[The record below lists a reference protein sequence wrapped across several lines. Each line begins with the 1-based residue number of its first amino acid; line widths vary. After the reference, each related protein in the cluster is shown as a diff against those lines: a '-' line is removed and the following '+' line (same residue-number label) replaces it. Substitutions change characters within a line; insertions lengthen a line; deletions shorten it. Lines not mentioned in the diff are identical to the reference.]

1 MGMDDLHRR
10 VAQVALDAAAEH
22 GFALAGGNAL
32 LAHQLGNR
40 PTQDVDLFTNRADGV
55 EAAADRVEAA
65 LQAAGLRAD
74 RVDKT
79 AGLTDSFDSEM
90 EAGLAEWTVIAADGR
105 RMRLQMAYF
114 DRGREPV
121 VMELGP
127 VLDIE
132 DVLGGKTNALASRI
146 EPRDYVD
153 TASALERYRPAQLIG
168 FGKRIDPGLRDE
180 DYADAG
186 RRLDELSD
194 RRFTA
199 FGLGFR
205 DIGRVRERFAAW
217 PRTAV
222 EAARQQAGEQPHEA
236 AGQQRRA
243 ERDSGAGREFEIG
256 S

>member
-10 VAQVALDAAAEH
+10 VTQVALDAAAEH

-40 PTQDVDLFTNRADGV
+40 PTYDVDLFTNRADGV
-55 EAAADRVEAA
+55 GAAADGVAAA
-65 LQAAGLRAD
+65 LRAAGFRAD
-74 RVDKT
+74 RVDKAT
-79 AGLTDSFDSEM
+79 GLTDIFGSELG
-90 EAGLAEWTVIAADGR
+90 AGLAEWIVTTADGR
-105 RMRLQMAYF
+105 RMTVQLAYF

-121 VMELGP
+121 VMEIGP
-127 VLDIE
+127 VLDLE

-153 TASALERYRPAQLIG
+153 TATALERYRPAQLIG
-168 FGKRIDPGLRDE
+168 FGKRIDPGLRDQ

-205 DIGRVRERFAAW
+205 DIARVRERFTAW
-217 PRTAV
+217 PRTAA
-222 EAARQQAGEQPHEA
+222 EAARQQARERQHKTS
-236 AGQQRRA
+236 GQQWQA
-243 ERDSGAGREFEIG
+243 EGGIEADGESEIG